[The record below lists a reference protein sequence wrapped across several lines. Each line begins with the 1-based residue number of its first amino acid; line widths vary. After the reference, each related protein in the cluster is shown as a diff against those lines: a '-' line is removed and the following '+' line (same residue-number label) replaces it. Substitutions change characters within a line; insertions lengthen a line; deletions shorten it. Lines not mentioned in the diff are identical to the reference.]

1 MMRIKIQ
8 LYVVIGSVRQ
18 DTMASISTD
27 RILFLITVATLPWL
41 VWGNGILILPPAR
54 GSAWRA
60 GFSTPR
66 DFTDMK
72 ENCGGFEGSQ
82 CAVFHIKFK
91 KLLLWWC

>member
-8 LYVVIGSVRQ
+8 LCVVIASVRQ
-18 DTMASISTD
+18 DMGTMASTSTD
-27 RILFLITVATLPWL
+27 RILFLITGATLPWL

-72 ENCGGFEGSQ
+72 ENCGGFKGSQ
-82 CAVFHIKFK
+82 CAVFHK
-91 KLLLWWC
+91 KI